1 VAISIDGPPEVHD
14 ALRGSPSAFA
24 RALAG
29 ARALRRAGI
38 RVGFVHTA
46 RIETLRHLR
55 WLMDFARREE
65 AAVLQ
70 LHPLEQVGR
79 AQRLMASE
87 ANHDDLPTRL
97 ALMVAALAAEG
108 NDLPPIHLDV
118 VALSA
123 LEAAPT
129 CAAAASQGALP
140 GLGAWIDPL
149 VVEPDGSMVPWTY
162 GIRRD
167 LALGSVTGERPALAI
182 ARYKGA
188 RLSRALD
195 HARAVRDRVLSSHT
209 WPYVNWYAALA
220 EA

>member
-1 VAISIDGPPEVHD
+1 
-14 ALRGSPSAFA
+14 
-24 RALAG
+24 
-29 ARALRRAGI
+29 
-38 RVGFVHTA
+38 
-46 RIETLRHLR
+46 
-55 WLMDFARREE
+55 
-65 AAVLQ
+65 
-70 LHPLEQVGR
+70 
-79 AQRLMASE
+79 MASE